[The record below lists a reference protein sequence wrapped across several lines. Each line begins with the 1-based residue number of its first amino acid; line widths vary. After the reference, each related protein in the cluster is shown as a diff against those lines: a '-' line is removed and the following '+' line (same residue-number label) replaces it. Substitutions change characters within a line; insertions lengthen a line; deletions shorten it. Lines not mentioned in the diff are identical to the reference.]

1 MNTSTR
7 KAALITGASGGIGA
21 VYADRLGRRGYD
33 LILVARD
40 AGRLT
45 AVAESTTRH
54 GVAVETIRAD
64 LTKVADLR
72 RVEERLRT
80 DSAISM
86 LVNNA
91 GIGAAPGLA
100 DADIDA
106 LDRMIHVNVA
116 APTRLAAAAAS
127 AFSAAGRGTIVNI
140 SSALALAPELFSGAY
155 SGTKAYILNLTIS
168 LRQEMAPR
176 GVQVQAVLP
185 GATRTAFWG
194 PAGES
199 LPAKMVME
207 AEELVDAALAG
218 LDMGED
224 VTIPSLPD
232 RADWDSFDA
241 ARSRLGPNLSRQHA
255 AARYG
260 QAA

>member
-1 MNTSTR
+1 
-7 KAALITGASGGIGA
+7 
-21 VYADRLGRRGYD
+21 
-33 LILVARD
+33 
-40 AGRLT
+40 
-45 AVAESTTRH
+45 
-54 GVAVETIRAD
+54 
-64 LTKVADLR
+64 
-72 RVEERLRT
+72 
-80 DSAISM
+80 
-86 LVNNA
+86 
-91 GIGAAPGLA
+91 
-100 DADIDA
+100 
-106 LDRMIHVNVA
+106 
-116 APTRLAAAAAS
+116 
-127 AFSAAGRGTIVNI
+127 
-140 SSALALAPELFSGAY
+140 
-155 SGTKAYILNLTIS
+155 
-168 LRQEMAPR
+168 MAPR

>member
-1 MNTSTR
+1 MTTSSR
-7 KAALITGASGGIGA
+7 KTALITGASSGIGA
-21 VYADRLGRRGYD
+21 VYADRLARRGYD

-40 AGRLT
+40 AVRLT
-45 AVAESTTRH
+45 AVAEAATHH
-54 GVAVETIRAD
+54 GVATETIRAD
-64 LTKVADLR
+64 LNNAADLR

-80 DSAISM
+80 DGTITM

-100 DADIDA
+100 NADLDA
-106 LDRMIHVNVA
+106 LEEMIQVNVT
-116 APTRLAAAAAS
+116 APTRLAAAAAR

-155 SGTKAYILNLTIS
+155 SGTKAYILNLSIS
-168 LRQEMAPR
+168 LRREMAPR

-194 PAGES
+194 PAGEG
-199 LPAKMVME
+199 LPAEMVMD
-207 AEELVDAALAG
+207 ADELVDAALAG
-218 LDMGED
+218 LDAGED

-232 RADWDSFDA
+232 RADWDSFNA
-241 ARSRLGPNLSRQHA
+241 ARGRLGPNLSRQHA

-260 QAA
+260 QTA